1 MTEIKNDLLLRVLR
15 GEKVERP
22 PVWMMRQAGRILPEY
37 REVRA
42 HMGSFKKL
50 VETPA
55 KASEVTL
62 QPVDLL
68 GVDAAIIF
76 SDILVIPEAMNLP
89 YEMLKGEGPNFVK
102 TIASAEDLLRLD
114 YGENAANRLQYV
126 YDAIIQT
133 KRDLAGRVPLIG
145 FAGAP
150 WTILAYM
157 VEGGGSKTFSKAKKF
172 LYQHPKAAHDLL
184 NMVTETTI
192 LYLKNQI
199 KAGADVIQIFDSW
212 AALLGPEQYR
222 EFSFPYI
229 QRIGEAIGEV
239 PTIVFPKGA
248 WFALEDFKDTSF
260 NALSLDWLVSPHYAK
275 KITEGKLVLQGNL
288 DPCRLYDSADHIA
301 KDTIRMMREFGEG
314 HIVNLGHGVYPDTPL
329 EGVRA
334 FIDTVKSYKY

>member
-37 REVRA
+37 RAVRA
-42 HMGSFKKL
+42 QMGSFKKL

-55 KASEVTL
+55 KAAEVTL
-62 QPVDLL
+62 QPVDIL

-102 TIASAEDLLRLD
+102 TIESAEDLLRLD
-114 YGENAANRLQYV
+114 YGEKAASRLQYV
-126 YDAIIQT
+126 YEAILQT
-133 KRDLAGRVPLIG
+133 KRELSGRVPLIG

-172 LYQHPKAAHDLL
+172 LYQHPRAAHDLL
-184 NMVTETTI
+184 NMITETTI

-212 AALLGPEQYR
+212 AALLGPDQYR

-229 QRIGEAIGEV
+229 ERIGEAISEV

-248 WFALEDFKDTSF
+248 WFALEDFKNTSF
-260 NALSLDWLVSPHYAK
+260 NAISLDWLVSPAYAK
-275 KITEGKLVLQGNL
+275 KTTGGKLVLQGNL
-288 DPCRLYDSADHIA
+288 DPCRLYDSAQHIEQE
-301 KDTIRMMREFGEG
+301 TQRMIREFGEG

-334 FIDTVKSYKY
+334 FIDTVKNYKY

>member
-1 MTEIKNDLLLRVLR
+1 MSAIENDLLLRVLK

-37 REVRA
+37 RAVRA
-42 HMGSFKKL
+42 SMGSFKKL

-62 QPVDLL
+62 QPVDILN
-68 GVDAAIIF
+68 VDAAIIF

-89 YEMLKGEGPNFVK
+89 YEMLKGEGPNFQK
-102 TIASAEDLLRLD
+102 TISSAEDLLLLD
-114 YGENAANRLQYV
+114 YGESAANRLHYV
-126 YDAIIQT
+126 YEAIMHT

-172 LYQHPKAAHDLL
+172 LYQQPEAAHALL
-184 NMVTETTI
+184 NMITETTI
-192 LYLKNQI
+192 FYLKNQI
-199 KAGADVIQIFDSW
+199 KAGVDVIQIFDSW
-212 AALLGPEQYR
+212 AALLGPDQYR

-229 QRIGEAIGEV
+229 ERIGKSISEV

-248 WFALEDFKDTSF
+248 WFALEDFKNTPF
-260 NALSLDWLVSPHYAK
+260 NGISLDWLVSPDYAK
-275 KITEGKLVLQGNL
+275 EKTGGKMALQGNL
-288 DPCRLYDSADHIA
+288 DPCRLYDSRENIIEGT
-301 KDTIRMMREFGEG
+301 KNMIRNFGEG

-334 FIDTVKSYKY
+334 FIDTVKNYRY